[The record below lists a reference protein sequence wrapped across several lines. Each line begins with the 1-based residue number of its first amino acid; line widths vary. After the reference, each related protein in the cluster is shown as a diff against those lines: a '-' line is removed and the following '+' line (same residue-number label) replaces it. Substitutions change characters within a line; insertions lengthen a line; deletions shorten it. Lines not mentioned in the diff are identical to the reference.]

1 MFKRLLK
8 NKKAQ
13 QTAEYA
19 LLISLVIAAV
29 VAMQTYAQ
37 RTLQSRIK
45 GAGDYLVQKTNALG
59 TKKQYEPYYLDQ
71 QYDVTKDETT
81 DDIHTG
87 GPDATIKKGQITNTV
102 RAQGGFKAMAF
113 NTAGIGQED

>member
-45 GAGDYLVQKTNALG
+45 GAGNYLVTQTSELG
-59 TKKQYEPYYLDQ
+59 SGQQYEPYYLDQ
-71 QYDVTKDETT
+71 VYDVTKNELTT
-81 DDIHTG
+81 DKHDNL
-87 GPDATIKKGQITNTV
+87 TISKSQDSGTK
-102 RAQGGFKAMAF
+102 RASGGFKAMSY
-113 NTAGIGQED
+113 NVEEWE

>member
-45 GAGDYLVQKTNALG
+45 GAGNYLTQQTSQLG
-59 TKKQYEPYYLDQ
+59 TSEQYEPYYLDQ
-71 QYDVTKDETT
+71 AYDVTKDDTT
-81 DDIHTG
+81 VERHNADTISTG
-87 GPDATIKKGQITNTV
+87 QVSNTT
-102 RAQGGFKAMAF
+102 RAAGGFKAMSF
-113 NTAGIGQED
+113 NRDAW

>member
-45 GAGDYLVQKTNALG
+45 GAGNYLKSGTSELG
-59 TKKQYEPYYLDQ
+59 SSEQYEPYYLDQ
-71 QYDVTKDETT
+71 EYDVTKDDITT
-81 DDIHTG
+81 EKHNTT
-87 GPDATIKKGQITNTV
+87 TISKDMESNTT
-102 RAQGGFKAMAF
+102 RAGGGFKAMSF
-113 NTAGIGQED
+113 NRDAW

>member
-8 NKKAQ
+8 NKRAQ

-45 GAGDYLVQKTNALG
+45 GAGNYLVSQTTELG
-59 TKKQYEPYYLDQ
+59 SAQQYEPYYLDQ
-71 QYDVTKDETT
+71 EYDVTKDDKTT
-81 DDIHTG
+81 ELQEGKTFGTG
-87 GPDATIKKGQITNTV
+87 QVSNTT
-102 RAQGGFKAMAF
+102 RAEGGYKAMNF
-113 NTAGIGQED
+113 NRLKADDSGW